1 MKLMKLKL
9 TALCLMTAAALLSA
23 GVAAA
28 SCVKAETVQA
38 AACFAAPEESRYVLR
53 DFEGYVAVFVENDPG
68 CPMTVTDIEVS
79 TLRELDKRLLQT
91 GMKISS
97 HERLMMTL
105 EDLNS

>member
-1 MKLMKLKL
+1 M
-9 TALCLMTAAALLSA
+9 
-23 GVAAA
+23 
-28 SCVKAETVQA
+28 KAEDGAA
-38 AACFAAPEESRYVLR
+38 AACFAQPEESRYVLR
-53 DFEGYVAVFVENDPG
+53 DFEGYVAVFVENDPN
-68 CPMTVTDIEVS
+68 CPMTVTDIEVD